1 MAFKSNE
8 VRGEVFENFG
18 EKLKKLREQ
27 KQLTQLELA
36 KDLNISKTS
45 IANYESGT
53 RKVPLDIIVKIS
65 NYFNVSVDNLLGLNF
80 LNKANNEQ
88 DINTGKELKKLRE
101 NNQLSLM
108 EMSKELDIDVSSLAN
123 FETGVS
129 KVPIDI
135 LIKFATYFNVSID
148 DLVGIHNENESNDFK
163 GAIFSKNPHFAEQY
177 KKWKNELGT
186 INFTNEE
193 LDEIINFAKYL
204 VSKRTQ

>member
-1 MAFKSNE
+1 MIKTDE
-8 VRGEVFENFG
+8 EIYKEFG
-18 EKLKKLREQ
+18 EKIKNLRKQ
-27 KQLTQLELA
+27 KGLTQTELA
-36 KDLNISKTS
+36 KKMGTTQSTIYKYEKGLRTIPLNVIEKF
-45 IANYESGT
+45 ANVFET
-53 RKVPLDIIVKIS
+53 
-65 NYFNVSVDNLLGLNF
+65 SVDLLLNTKENKNNDQGDIDTGNKIKGLRE
-80 LNKANNEQ
+80 ANNLTR
-88 DINTGKELKKLRE
+88 I
-101 NNQLSLM
+101 